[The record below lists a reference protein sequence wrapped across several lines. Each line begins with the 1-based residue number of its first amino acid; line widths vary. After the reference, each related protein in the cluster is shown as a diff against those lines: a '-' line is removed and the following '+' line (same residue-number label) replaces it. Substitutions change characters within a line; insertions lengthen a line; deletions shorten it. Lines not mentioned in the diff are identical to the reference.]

1 MTIGCSKT
9 SASIVARSSAPSDAD
24 VPADIAPRRGCR
36 SRACRGRAQTIEER
50 GEFVMVTVTG
60 DLCIAAAE
68 SLFAAIHLGPTP
80 NEEPCP
86 CTP

>member
-1 MTIGCSKT
+1 
-9 SASIVARSSAPSDAD
+9 
-24 VPADIAPRRGCR
+24 
-36 SRACRGRAQTIEER
+36 
-50 GEFVMVTVTG
+50 MVTVTG